1 MKRCIVISDSFKGSL
16 SSRAICA
23 IHKERIPLI
32 FPGCEVIALPV
43 ADGGEGTCE
52 CFLEACG
59 GERVEVEGIQG
70 PYGAPIRA
78 AYARLADGS
87 AVIEMAAAA
96 GLPLVAGRKNPM
108 LTTTYGVGQL
118 LRHAIDHGAARIVLG
133 LGGSATNDGGCGC
146 AAALGVR
153 FYDEAGQEFLPV
165 GESLARVANIDCSA
179 AKELLAGISLTAM
192 CDIDN
197 PMHGE
202 NGAAYVF
209 GPQKGADEAMVRR
222 LDEGLRSLDR
232 VIARCLGLNVASLP
246 GAGAAGAFGAGCI
259 AFLGAT
265 LARGIEVVLDTVH
278 FDELLRGTDVVF
290 TGEGQIDA
298 QSLRGK
304 VICGVAK
311 RSAKAGVPVIAIV
324 GNVADNAYDAY
335 DIGVSAIFSINR
347 LAIPRSEAKR
357 RSSTDYTHTLDDVLR
372 CWKAAQMSRH

>member
-59 GERVEVEGIQG
+59 GERVEVDGVQD

-78 AYARLADGS
+78 AYARLADGT

-118 LRHAIDHGAARIVLG
+118 LRHAIDHGATRIVLG

-165 GESLARVANIDCSA
+165 GESLARVASIDCSA
-179 AKELLAGISLTAM
+179 VKELLAGISLTAM

-246 GAGAAGAFGAGCI
+246 GAGAAGAFGA
-259 AFLGAT
+259 A
-265 LARGIEVVLDTVH
+265 V
-278 FDELLRGTDVVF
+278 FDGGQMALVAQVCEQIVVF
-290 TGEGQIDA
+290 FFLAQDA
-298 QSLRGK
+298 VECKCDHGHSPYIK
-304 VICGVAK
+304 
-311 RSAKAGVPVIAIV
+311 PT
-324 GNVADNAYDAY
+324 
-335 DIGVSAIFSINR
+335 
-347 LAIPRSEAKR
+347 
-357 RSSTDYTHTLDDVLR
+357 STD
-372 CWKAAQMSRH
+372 RHGAKWRNSEREKRHNMVKKHKPRK